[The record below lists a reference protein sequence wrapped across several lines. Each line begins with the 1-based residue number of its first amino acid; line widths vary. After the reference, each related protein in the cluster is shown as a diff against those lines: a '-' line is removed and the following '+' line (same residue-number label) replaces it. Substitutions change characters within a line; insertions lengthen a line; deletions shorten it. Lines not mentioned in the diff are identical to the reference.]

1 MYYHQSYRVFFHVT
15 QDFEISESFL
25 QHAQSHLVEV
35 EENYVQL
42 MHHGIQCY
50 SRPLRHAVLS
60 SDQHSEMFQNI
71 EKVRLS

>member
-1 MYYHQSYRVFFHVT
+1 MFM
-15 QDFEISESFL
+15 
-25 QHAQSHLVEV
+25 QHAQSHLVEL

-60 SDQHSEMFQNI
+60 SDQHSAMFQNI
-71 EKVRLS
+71 EKVTLLYLLWCIYCFHFIIILI